1 MGHLL
6 AKVSAAVDPV
16 LAFIPAGGTRSKIPG
31 GRSGEIRDPSALTSP
46 EIDAGDTAEKVV
58 FFFFF
63 FR

>member
-46 EIDAGDTAEKVV
+46 EIDAGDCRKSRL
-58 FFFFF
+58 FF
-63 FR
+63 